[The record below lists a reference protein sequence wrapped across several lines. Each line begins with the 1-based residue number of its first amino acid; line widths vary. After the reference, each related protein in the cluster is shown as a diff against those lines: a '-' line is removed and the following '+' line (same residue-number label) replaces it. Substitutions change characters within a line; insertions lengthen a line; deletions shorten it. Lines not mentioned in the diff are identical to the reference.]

1 MVSVQ
6 REAFDVGAEY
16 ARLVGGLEGR
26 VGGVAMF
33 VGLVR
38 DFSEGGG
45 GDFASGEGDFA
56 SGEGDFASGERV
68 RRMVLEH
75 YPGMAEKELER
86 LVGEARE
93 RWELLG
99 CVVAH
104 RYGALELGE
113 PIVLVGCAA
122 AHRKPALEA
131 CAFLIDWLKT
141 RAPFWKLE
149 ETEDGRKSWVSAP

>member
-1 MVSVQ
+1 MVVSVR

-38 DFSEGGG
+38 DFSERGGG
-45 GDFASGEGDFA
+45 
-56 SGEGDFASGERV
+56 V

-75 YPGMAEKELER
+75 YPGMAERELER
-86 LVGEARE
+86 LVAEARE
-93 RWELLG
+93 RWGLLG
-99 CVVAH
+99 CVVVH

-131 CAFLIDWLKT
+131 CEFLIDWLKT

-149 ETEDGRKSWVSAP
+149 EKEDGRESWVSAP